1 MNTTAGGHLGEV
13 SHREAETATQAVLA
27 AQAAKPY
34 PGVIREY
41 PGYEAVMEGGQ
52 VFNACPGVPLVTY
65 GADEVLSRSNCRH
78 IFRDL
83 TAEVLD
89 WNLWCLSQAG
99 GKLDLLI
106 GEALLSLNGRLEK
119 LGYVRVGDFVREEL
133 GISSRSGYEM
143 MRNAKEL
150 QKLPL
155 IREALE
161 SGRLRKSSLRYL
173 FQVVTP
179 ETESEWL
186 RKAMHST
193 IRQIEEEVKRFKAGE
208 AGTDASG
215 APSEGSGAQEAG
227 GCQGSLEG
235 GPGGSGIRAF
245 VAGDDN
251 EEETGSLA
259 VSVRVPFSVAAKW
272 DRALEVFR
280 RMEEAELP
288 SESFVE
294 ALLAE
299 FIASAPSEGQGSGAQ
314 GSGEQGTEGPGFPAE
329 GSEPGVPP
337 MASEAAGASLCN
349 AQGAGSRGT
358 GNPGCSC
365 KGVGPTVAQGA
376 TAAAGHGLQ
385 RHHDAGEKVLLLGAL
400 AGAIGALDDEASL
413 SSEKDL
419 ARQVHKDLEEVSH
432 LWAFLP
438 WKPVTV
444 ELPPEFQ
451 ATAGCCSAAD
461 TAVGAPDGGPLV
473 HPPADPFETVAR
485 LRKMA
490 ALRHSLSFYQ
500 GRLLRTLNNFGL
512 YKDML
517 FLSLGHYTRE
527 RLGMSRS
534 AAYSLISLERS
545 YLEYP
550 DMLDLVQEGKLTPE
564 QARHLA
570 RVFIEGTR
578 VKGAWLSY
586 AQQVPVATL
595 IQAVE
600 GFLRFAKRAVH
611 KKWDIA
617 PEAFEV
623 AVTGR
628 SVKRVFPA
636 LSNATETFGDK
647 GFDAAVQMFAQ
658 QKTMQGGSWS
668 ASGETPAVI
677 WKVTCGGTHPELP
690 EILSILS
697 GETPKEGTFGSNP
710 QDRSALI
717 RFFLKR
723 DLIPL
728 WNHAV
733 RLWEASRGAHASQ
746 GDLGPEAS
754 DAALL
759 PLFIEALLDT
769 FLSAWDQPEK
779 KDLHSRVLARDNH
792 QCQFPGCRCR
802 RNLHAH
808 HIKYR
813 SHGGP
818 DTEGNLITLC
828 MAHHLRCV
836 HEGHLV
842 IRGTAPHSLT
852 FIFPRGRQVFAT

>member
-1 MNTTAGGHLGEV
+1 MNT
-13 SHREAETATQAVLA
+13 
-27 AQAAKPY
+27 
-34 PGVIREY
+34 GVIREY

-52 VFNACPGVPLVTY
+52 VFRALPGLPLVTY

-89 WNLWCLSQAG
+89 WNLWCLSHAG
-99 GKLDLLI
+99 TKLDILI
-106 GEALLSLNGRLEK
+106 GEALLSLNGKLEK
-119 LGYVRVGDFVREEL
+119 LGYVRVSDFVREEL
-133 GISSRSGYEM
+133 GISSRSGYEL
-143 MRNAKEL
+143 MRNAKAL

-161 SGRLRKSSLRYL
+161 KGHLRKSALRHL

-179 ETESEWL
+179 ETEAEWL
-186 RKAMHST
+186 SKAMYST
-193 IRQIEEEVKRFKAGE
+193 IRELEEEVKNFKAGAGE
-208 AGTDASG
+208 AGTRDGSGDAEG
-215 APSEGSGAQEAG
+215 GPEGSG
-227 GCQGSLEG
+227 
-235 GPGGSGIRAF
+235 INAF
-245 VAGDDN
+245 VARSDY
-251 EEETGSLA
+251 EEDTGSLA
-259 VSVRVPFSVAAKW
+259 VSARVPFSVAAKW

-280 RMEEAELP
+280 RIEEAELP

-299 FIASAPSEGQGSGAQ
+299 FAASAPLGGIGDPGTTVQSPEDSDSGTGKPEAR
-314 GSGEQGTEGPGFPAE
+314 
-329 GSEPGVPP
+329 
-337 MASEAAGASLCN
+337 EAAGASLCRSQGKDS
-349 AQGAGSRGT
+349 QGACVTHGEGAYSRNSLDASGT
-358 GNPGCSC
+358 KENGTDP
-365 KGVGPTVAQGA
+365 AI
-376 TAAAGHGLQ
+376 
-385 RHHDAGEKVLLLGAL
+385 EKKALLLGAL
-400 AGAIGALDDEASL
+400 AGAIGSLDDEASFG
-413 SSEKDL
+413 ERDKEL

-432 LWAFLP
+432 LWEFLP

-444 ELPPEFQ
+444 ELPSEFQ
-451 ATAGCCSAAD
+451 APGNHRPDAD
-461 TAVGAPDGGPLV
+461 TAVTPDSTLV
-473 HPPADPFETVAR
+473 RPPADPFETVAR

-490 ALRHSLSFYQ
+490 SLRHSLSFYQ

-534 AAYSLISLERS
+534 AAYSLIKLERW

-550 DMLDLVQEGKLTPE
+550 DMLDLVQAGKLTPE
-564 QARHLA
+564 QARLLSK
-570 RVFIEGTR
+570 VFNEGTR
-578 VKGAWLSY
+578 VQGAWLSY
-586 AQQVPVATL
+586 AQEVPVATL
-595 IQAVE
+595 MLAVE

-628 SVKRVFPA
+628 SVKRVPA
-636 LSNATETFGDK
+636 PPSNATEPSGDE
-647 GFDAAVQMFAQ
+647 GLDIGIQLCAQ
-658 QKTMQGGSWS
+658 QKTMEGGGN
-668 ASGETPAVI
+668 SGVPAVI
-677 WKVTCGGTHPELP
+677 WKVTEGGEHPELP

-697 GETPKEGTFGSNP
+697 GDPHKDGTFGSNP
-710 QDRSALI
+710 QALI

-733 RLWEASRGAHASQ
+733 RLWGGE
-746 GDLGPEAS
+746 DLA
-754 DAALL
+754 
-759 PLFIEALLDT
+759 LFIEALLDA
-769 FLSAWDQPEK
+769 FLSAWDHPEK
-779 KDLHSRVLARDNH
+779 RDLHSRVLARDH
-792 QCQFPGCRCR
+792 YQCQAPGCRCR
-802 RNLHAH
+802 RNLNAH

-818 DTEGNLITLC
+818 TTEGNLLTLC
-828 MAHHLRCV
+828 MAHHLRCL
-836 HEGHLV
+836 HEGHLI

-852 FIFPRGRQVFAT
+852 FIFPRGR